1 MARYLALVL
10 LSRCFFLA
18 VVLACAHQGV
28 AQQVEVTRHDVDQ
41 GLPQSMVNHV
51 LQDRDGFIW
60 LGTGDGLARFDG
72 HRFVVYKHDPRDSTS
87 LSHNSI
93 WGLALKDA
101 QHMYVGTRKGLDVL
115 DLRTGR
121 FTLVRSAGLG
131 EGCWQSIRVSE
142 DKALFYSPLLHA
154 LLRIEKG
161 EAIRSVL
168 AHRDAYISRMSP
180 DGNHLH
186 QLLDHDTLLTL
197 DLVNGT
203 ETVALLP
210 VHHGERVFDMIEA
223 DHRWLFLTS
232 HGAWTWDS
240 GNERG
245 PLPPRTASLLAS
257 NAERKHVERAPD
269 GTLWLG
275 ISGVGV
281 VTLHPDLSIR
291 DRYPLLPVDQR
302 PLQITSIAFDRQGNT
317 WVGSDGKG
325 VFTIAPQRTP
335 FGRCMPGQGLPWEP
349 ASWFVRGFA
358 QWDPTHV
365 LVSFFQ
371 GGLALFDEG
380 TKQLTP
386 LNVQELGPSTRTGDL
401 TMPMNDANG
410 RVWFKEGAVV
420 RAIDPSTGRIVFQRR
435 DTCGNVLDHVS
446 DGGVCLG
453 SSCTPFLRVTDAP
466 GTPVLALLGATALE
480 AKLDSLNNTPAH
492 FHVDG
497 RGRIWTSSELLPFSV
512 WSPQGRVPF
521 RQGSTALPDGK
532 LRFVGLAEDGP
543 VIWTTTDQGLLKWR
557 AEDLMLLR
565 HFTVHDG
572 LPDQYLYG
580 MLPAGD
586 GTWWISSNN
595 GLSRFDPAKETFT
608 SFSTD
613 DGLQSKEFNGRAHF
627 RSAGGRLYFGG
638 VNGFNHFRP
647 QQVIGDADSASVH
660 LIGLTV
666 QDSAIDPRSLGEAP
680 EIVLPYGRNAVRID
694 LAVLEFTAPERNT
707 YRYRIQGYSEWSDQP
722 AGRPIAL
729 ANMPAGTYV
738 LEVSGV
744 NGHGLVSAPRTLLT
758 IHVPLPFWAS
768 RLAFLLAGS
777 LLAAGLGGI
786 AFALYRR
793 RVKVRLERAEQ
804 QMKELRIRTRLAHD
818 LHDDVGSG
826 LAQIGALARMAERR
840 SGKGE
845 ASLEQMTKVK
855 DISQELMDNLRD
867 VVWVNDPV
875 DGDLATLL
883 IRMKEHV
890 RDLFEPVGAT
900 CGFDLPVPLP
910 ERRVGNRFKRNLFL
924 LFKEA
929 THNALKYSA
938 TERIEL
944 LFRID
949 ATTFTCALIDHGSG
963 RKEVPAQGGGHGLAN
978 MHDRAAEIG
987 ARLLITD
994 TTGGGTTV
1002 SVTGPLTCLDH

>member
-1 MARYLALVL
+1 M
-10 LSRCFFLA
+10 
-18 VVLACAHQGV
+18 
-28 AQQVEVTRHDVDQ
+28 D
-41 GLPQSMVNHV
+41 
-51 LQDRDGFIW
+51 
-60 LGTGDGLARFDG
+60 
-72 HRFVVYKHDPRDSTS
+72 
-87 LSHNSI
+87 
-93 WGLALKDA
+93 
-101 QHMYVGTRKGLDVL
+101 
-115 DLRTGR
+115 
-121 FTLVRSAGLG
+121 
-131 EGCWQSIRVSE
+131 
-142 DKALFYSPLLHA
+142 
-154 LLRIEKG
+154 
-161 EAIRSVL
+161 
-168 AHRDAYISRMSP
+168 
-180 DGNHLH
+180 
-186 QLLDHDTLLTL
+186 
-197 DLVNGT
+197 
-203 ETVALLP
+203 LLP
-210 VHHGERVFDMIEA
+210 VRPGERVFDMIEV

-232 HGAWTWDS
+232 TGGWTWAR
-240 GNERG
+240 GLERAPVPYG
-245 PLPPRTASLLAS
+245 TEVLLAS
-257 NAERKHVERAPD
+257 TADRKHVERAPD

-291 DRYPLLPVDQR
+291 DRYPLLPADQR
-302 PLQITSIAFDRQGNT
+302 PLHITEIAFDRQGNT
-317 WVGSDGKG
+317 WVGTDGKG
-325 VFTIAPQRTP
+325 VFTVAPQRVP
-335 FGRCMPGQGLPWEP
+335 FGRCMPGQGSPWEP

-380 TKQLTP
+380 SMQLTP
-386 LNVQELGPSTRTGDL
+386 LNIQELGASSRTGDL
-401 TMPMNDANG
+401 AMVMNDGNG
-410 RVWFKEGAVV
+410 RVWTKEGTVV
-420 RAIDPSTGRIVFQRR
+420 RAIEPTTGRIVFERR
-435 DTCGNVLDHVS
+435 DTCGNVLDHVPN
-446 DGGVCLG
+446 GGVCLG
-453 SSCTPFLRVTDAP
+453 SFCTPFLRVANAP
-466 GTPVLALLGATALE
+466 GSPVLVPLGANALE
-480 AKLDSLNNTPAH
+480 AKLDSLNNTPSH
-492 FHVDG
+492 FHADG

-521 RQGSTALPDGK
+521 RQGSTPLPDGK
-532 LRFVGLAEDGP
+532 LRFIGLAEDGP

-557 AEDLMLLR
+557 AGDLLLLR
-565 HFTVHDG
+565 HFTVHEG

-595 GLSRFDPAKETFT
+595 GLCRFDPEEETFA
-608 SFSTD
+608 SYGIV

-647 QQVIGDADSASVH
+647 EQVIGDADSALVQ
-660 LIGLTV
+660 LVGLTV
-666 QDSAIDPRSLGEAP
+666 QDSAVDLFMLGAAP
-680 EIVLPYGRNAVRID
+680 KIVLPFGRNALRID
-694 LAVLEFTAPERNT
+694 LAVLEFTAPDRNT
-707 YRYRIQGYSEWSDQP
+707 YRYRIQGYSEWSEQP

-744 NGHGLVSAPRTLLT
+744 NGHGLVSAPRMLLT

-768 RLAFLLAGS
+768 RWAFLLAGS
-777 LLAAGLGGI
+777 LLAAVLGGI
-786 AFALYRR
+786 AFVLYRR

-845 ASLEQMTKVK
+845 AALEQMLKVK

-890 RDLFEPVGAT
+890 RDLFEPVGAA

-929 THNALKYSA
+929 THNALKYSN

-944 LFRID
+944 LFRMD
-949 ATTFTCALIDHGSG
+949 DTTFTCALIDQGAG
-963 RKEVPAQGGGHGLAN
+963 RKEGPPIGGGHGLAN
-978 MHDRAAEIG
+978 MRDRAAEIN
-987 ARLLITD
+987 AQLVITD
-994 TTGGGTTV
+994 TASGGTTV

>member
-1 MARYLALVL
+1 ML
-10 LSRCFFLA
+10 LSRCSFLVFA
-18 VVLACAHQGV
+18 LACAHFGV
-28 AQQVEVTRHDVDQ
+28 AQQVDVKRHDVDQ
-41 GLPQSMVNHV
+41 GLPQSKVNHV

-72 HRFVVYKHDPRDSTS
+72 QRFVVYKHDPRDSTS

-93 WGLALKDA
+93 WGLAQKDP
-101 QHMYVGTRKGLDVL
+101 QHLYVGTRKGLDLL

-121 FTLVRSAGLG
+121 FTPVTTAGRG
-131 EGCWQSIRVSE
+131 DGCWVPIRVRE

-154 LLRIEKG
+154 LLRIENG
-161 EAIRSVL
+161 EAKRTVL
-168 AHRDAYISRMSP
+168 AHRDAYINRMSA
-180 DGNHLH
+180 DGR
-186 QLLDHDTLLTL
+186 QLYQLMDRDSLLTL

-203 ETVALLP
+203 EKVDLLP
-210 VHHGERVFDMIEA
+210 VRPGERAFDMIQL
-223 DHRWLFLTS
+223 DDRWLFLTTA
-232 HGAWTWDS
+232 GGWTWAR
-240 GNERG
+240 GQERA
-245 PLPPRTASLLAS
+245 PVPQSTETLLAS
-257 NAERKHVERAPD
+257 TAQPKHVERGPN

-275 ISGVGV
+275 VSGAGV

-291 DRYPLLPVDQR
+291 DRYPLLPADQR
-302 PLQITSIAFDRQGNT
+302 PLHITDIAFDRQGNT
-317 WVGSDGKG
+317 WVGTDGKG
-325 VFTIAPQRTP
+325 AFSIAPQRVA
-335 FGRCMPGQGLPWEP
+335 FGRCMPGQGMPWEP

-380 TKQLTP
+380 STQLTP
-386 LNVQELGPSTRTGDL
+386 LNVPELGASTRTGDL
-401 TMPMNDANG
+401 IMVMNDANG
-410 RVWFKEGAVV
+410 RVWTKEGTLV
-420 RAIDPSTGRIVFQRR
+420 RAIDPATGRIVFERR
-435 DTCGNVLDHVS
+435 DTCGNVLDHVP

-466 GTPVLALLGATALE
+466 GTPALVPLGANALE
-480 AKLDSLNNTPAH
+480 AKLDSLNNTPPH

-497 RGRIWTSSELLPFSV
+497 RGRIWSSSELLPFSV
-512 WSPQGRVPF
+512 WSPQGRVEL
-521 RQGSTALPDGK
+521 RQGPTTLPDGK
-532 LRFVGLAEDGP
+532 LRFVSLAEDGP

-557 AEDLMLLR
+557 AEDLLLLE
-565 HFTVHDG
+565 HFTVHEG
-572 LPDQYLYG
+572 LPDQYLSG

-586 GTWWISSNN
+586 GAWWISSNN
-595 GLSRFDPAKETFT
+595 GLCRFDPKAGRFT
-608 SFSTD
+608 SFGTS

-627 RSAGGRLYFGG
+627 RSASGKLYFGG

-647 QQVIGDADSASVH
+647 EQVIGDADTALVH
-660 LIGLTV
+660 LVALTV
-666 QDSAIDPRSLGEAP
+666 QDSAVDLLSLGGVP
-680 EIVLPYGRNAVRID
+680 EIKLPFGRNAVRID
-694 LAVLEFTAPERNT
+694 LAVLEFTAPDRNS
-707 YRYRIQGYSEWSDQP
+707 YRYRIHGYSEWSEQP
-722 AGRPIAL
+722 VGRPIAL

-744 NGHGLVSAPRTLLT
+744 NGHGLVSAPRKLLT

-768 RLAFLLAGS
+768 RWAFLLAGS
-777 LLAAGLGGI
+777 LLAAMFGGI
-786 AFALYRR
+786 AFVLYRR

-826 LAQIGALARMAERR
+826 LAQISALARTAQRR

-845 ASLEQMTKVK
+845 ATLEQMTKVK

-910 ERRVGNRFKRNLFL
+910 ERRVGDLFKRNLFL

-929 THNALKYSA
+929 SHNALKYSN
-938 TERIEL
+938 TDRIEL
-944 LFRID
+944 LIRMD
-949 ATTFTCALIDHGSG
+949 DTTFTCALIDHGAG
-963 RKEVPAQGGGHGLAN
+963 RKEGPPIGGGHGLAN
-978 MHDRAAEIG
+978 MRDRAAEIN
-987 ARLLITD
+987 AQLVITD
-994 TTGGGTTV
+994 TAGGGTTV
-1002 SVTGPLTCLDH
+1002 SVSGPVTCLDH